1 MKTIATTGLMLCLAL
16 APSIARAELSA
27 DDRAFATALEAQLR
41 SLDAQKQACVR
52 GVTLSCERTIENTR
66 STIQA
71 ILADPDRLH
80 YESERLRIELRQEL
94 LSLLMDVRAASAVLN
109 AQSSYEE
116 FTVRMGPIGNRLA
129 LIRYRYHI
137 ALSRGD
143 NRALG
148 VPVSDACTALY
159 AAAAD
164 WKQLRRSAREIASA
178 QAAVSQAPP
187 WQADYF
193 QRQLREAQLKQAQA
207 QRRLADNTTAVVTL
221 VHNATRAA
229 RYGESTNGQ
238 AAVRK

>member
-27 DDRAFATALEAQLR
+27 DDRAFATALEARLR
-41 SLDAQKQACVR
+41 SLDAQKQTCVR
-52 GVTLSCERTIENTR
+52 SVTPTCERTIEGTR
-66 STIQA
+66 SMIQA

-80 YESERLRIELRQEL
+80 YESERLRIDLRQEL
-94 LSLLMDVRAASAVLN
+94 LSLLVDVRAASAVLN

-116 FTVRMGPIGNRLA
+116 FTVRMGTIGNRLTS
-129 LIRYRYHI
+129 IRYRYHI

-148 VPVSDACTALY
+148 IPVSDACTALY

-164 WKQLRRSAREIASA
+164 WKQMRRAAREIASA

-193 QRQLREAQLKQAQA
+193 QRQLREAQLRHAQA
-207 QRRLADNTTAVVTL
+207 QRRLADNTTAVVSL
-221 VHNATRAA
+221 VHSATRAA
-229 RYGESTNGQ
+229 RYGESTNEQ

>member
-1 MKTIATTGLMLCLAL
+1 MKTTAAAGLMLCLAL
-16 APSIARAELSA
+16 APSIARAEMSS
-27 DDRAFATALEAQLR
+27 DDRMFASALEMRLR
-41 SLDAQKQACVR
+41 TLDAQKHACVR
-52 GVTLSCERTIENTR
+52 GVTLTCEKTIEAQR
-66 STIQA
+66 SAIQA

-116 FTVRMGPIGNRLA
+116 FTARMGAIGNRLTV
-129 LIRYRYHI
+129 IRYRYHI

-148 VPVSDACTALY
+148 VPVSDACTTLY

-164 WKQLRRSAREIASA
+164 WKQLRRAARDVASA
-178 QAAVSQAPP
+178 QAAVNQAPP

-193 QRQLREAQLKQAQA
+193 LRQLREAQLRHAQA
-207 QRRLADNTTAVVTL
+207 QRRLADNTTSVVTL
-221 VHNATRAA
+221 VHSATRAA
-229 RYGESTNGQ
+229 RYGESTNEQ